1 MNINEK
7 RANLLKNLRKE
18 KKKTQEEM
26 AKDLHYSSKVI
37 SSWESGIRFPS
48 DLEDLTKLANYFDI
62 SYEELINGER
72 KDKDNI
78 SIEEERIKKKYNKI
92 YKKNKKKWII
102 SITILIS
109 IIGIL
114 LLVYFVFIRNSVN
127 LYSIYYYDNDIE
139 ISNNYLLTNK
149 KEDRLIFN
157 KIKSLNNK
165 EINFYEIYTLKNNEK
180 NIIYRNINDNVTAV
194 EQKGYKFYN
203 LIDVVNNDIYM
214 TIYYIDNSTKD
225 VKLNIEK
232 EYSNDK
238 IFYKRVLEV
247 AEKEEEKEE
256 LSCNDYFKE
265 NYVYNM
271 GTYDKELEYG
281 TVVYFPDNSI
291 SLIGNY
297 NSDFSY
303 FSYHFGTEIIGY
315 SIDNVE
321 SEYKENGEISLENYS
336 IEKDCLKETCKAKE
350 DWVAYINYLKNK
362 CE

>member
-1 MNINEK
+1 LREEK
-7 RANLLKNLRKE
+7 GLTQQELSKE
-18 KKKTQEEM
+18 
-26 AKDLHYSSKVI
+26 LHYSSKVI
-37 SSWESGIRFPS
+37 SRWENGISFPS

-72 KDKDNI
+72 KDKDTL
-78 SIEEERIKKKYNKI
+78 SIEEERIKSKYDKI
-92 YKKNKKKWII
+92 YKKKKKKRII
-102 SITILIS
+102 ILS
-109 IIGIL
+109 LLIIIICIL
-114 LLVYFVFIRNSVN
+114 LLIYFIFIRNSIN

-149 KEDRLIFN
+149 KEDRLIFS

-165 EINFYEIYTLKNNEK
+165 EINFYEIYTLENNEK
-180 NIIYRNINDNVTAV
+180 NIIYRKINDNVTAV

-203 LIDVVNNDIYM
+203 LIDMVNNDIYI

-238 IFYKRVLEV
+238 IFYKKVKEV
-247 AEKEEEKEE
+247 AEPEEEKEE

-281 TVVYFPDNSI
+281 TVVYNVDLSINIFSSINDNQFSSFI
-291 SLIGNY
+291 YYFKSNY
-297 NSDFSY
+297 IFYDTNENDFIEE
-303 FSYHFGTEIIGY
+303 GKI
-315 SIDNVE
+315 N
-321 SEYKENGEISLENYS
+321 LENYAVK
-336 IEKDCLKETCKAKE
+336 KDCLKETCKAKE
-350 DWVAYINYLKNK
+350 DWVSYINYLKNK